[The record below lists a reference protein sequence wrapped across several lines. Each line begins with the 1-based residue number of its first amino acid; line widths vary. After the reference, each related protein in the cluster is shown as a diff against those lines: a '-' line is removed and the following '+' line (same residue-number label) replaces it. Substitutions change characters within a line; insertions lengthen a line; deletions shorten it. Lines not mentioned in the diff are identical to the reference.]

1 MAGWAAAS
9 GWCMGRSGSA
19 RRCSKTEGPVGVKK
33 AGRVLKV
40 HVVAGGSS
48 LAVPALEE
56 QDFLRD
62 AGGYGCGEAA
72 LSGGDAGEAADVG
85 AAGPEDAAQRI
96 TEHLVRDWDD
106 GGNRATVRPV
116 VEPGEQGR
124 AVGAALR
131 RVTLLGAEGRDP

>member
-1 MAGWAAAS
+1 M
-9 GWCMGRSGSA
+9 
-19 RRCSKTEGPVGVKK
+19 CSEPEGPVGVEE
-33 AGRVLKV
+33 AGWILKV
-40 HVVAGGSS
+40 HVVAGGSR

-96 TEHLVRDWDD
+96 AEHLVRDWDD
-106 GGNRATVRPV
+106 RGNRATVGPI

-124 AVGAALR
+124 AVSAALR
-131 RVTLLGAEGRDP
+131 RVALLGAEGRDP